1 MIGSTARTNGS
12 PRVFKIEVPD
22 IDCFFSGTG
31 DMFAAL
37 TVSRLRQA
45 ATDAKVATSRSW
57 VSSDDV
63 EAVDLPLAK
72 ATEKVVASMQEVLEK
87 TKIARDKEIE
97 AYDAS
102 TEALEEKDSEKRLHL
117 RRTKAAEVRLIR
129 NVNALKSPTRKF
141 KAKKLEV

>member
-1 MIGSTARTNGS
+1 VIGSTARTNGS